1 MQSHYEGIKAWETSQ
16 SRLGRNS
23 GTVPAISEYDLGQ
36 LNIEGVFMNPSFIAR
51 GKFSLINGVNGN
63 QDSSKYLDNFR
74 PKWGFRLK
82 MGFISRLHTLM
93 NGIV

>member
-36 LNIEGVFMNPSFIAR
+36 LNIEGVFMNPSFVPR

-74 PKWGFRLK
+74 SKWEFGL
-82 MGFISRLHTLM
+82 
-93 NGIV
+93 V